1 MKLYVGL
8 CVYFYKQLCLYL
20 FFIQNVEWYYSQVYS
35 TWNERMRT
43 AKSSLT
49 RLKKNIDQVFPSA
62 PDLMGFEGINKAM
75 LLDSL
80 DESYGLLEG
89 LVDRKETFDV
99 IFMKRKISD
108 LTKRCND
115 YLNDNLKDIGKEK
128 KFNAFLNDISEIRSV
143 VKRTYLLVIESSLRD
158 EASLHNLRADLTS
171 YKESLDNYIEYKQNI
186 DEAYELITTL
196 KGELKQY
203 SEEYSNASDHVSEVV
218 TRIDEALSDVER
230 KQNQV
235 TSEKE
240 DILTTKSQILR
251 NKVAFNGNV
260 KRYEDLLNNLQEQ
273 EAKINVQFENVEQIS
288 TSLSDQQ
295 KSIQDI
301 IDDANRASMAG
312 SFLKRKNELDK
323 PIKWSGRIM
332 NTALVITA
340 GISFTLL
347 FHSGLLDG
355 KFDYISFLTKIPIVA
370 PFIWIAWSNSQR
382 NNYLVRIQEDYA
394 FKYASAMAFEGYKKQ
409 VQEVDEDLQQRLLTL
424 AIENM
429 GSNPIR
435 LFEKPVKNSPVTDIV
450 QSVTDIAKSL
460 KPQETK

>member
-1 MKLYVGL
+1 MLSGIILESIQLGMK
-8 CVYFYKQLCLYL
+8 
-20 FFIQNVEWYYSQVYS
+20 
-35 TWNERMRT
+35 RMRT

-49 RLKKNIDQVFPSA
+49 RLKKNIDKVFPSA
-62 PDLMGFEGINKAM
+62 PDLMGFDGVNKIM

-80 DESYGLLEG
+80 EESYGLLEG
-89 LVDRKETFDV
+89 LVDKKETFDV

-108 LTKRCND
+108 LTKSCND

-143 VKRTYLLVIESSLRD
+143 IKRTYLLVIEESLRD
-158 EASLHNLRADLTS
+158 EASLHNLRAELASYRESLDEYID
-171 YKESLDNYIEYKQNI
+171 YKESI
-186 DEAYELITTL
+186 DEAYGLIITL
-196 KGELKQY
+196 KKDLEQY
-203 SEEYSNASDHVSEVV
+203 SAEYSNSSEHVSEVIS
-218 TRIDEALSDVER
+218 RIDEALSEVER
-230 KQNQV
+230 NQKQV

-260 KRYEDLLNNLQEQ
+260 KRYEELLSNLQQQ
-273 EAKINVQFENVEQIS
+273 EAKINVQFESVEKIS
-288 TSLSDQQ
+288 TSLSGQQ
-295 KSIQDI
+295 KAIQDI

-332 NTALVITA
+332 NAALVITA
-340 GISFTLL
+340 GISFALL
-347 FHSGLLDG
+347 FNSGLLEA

-382 NNYLVRIQEDYA
+382 NNYLIRIQEDYA

-409 VQEVDEDLQQRLLTL
+409 VQEADEDLQHRLLTL

-435 LFEKPVKNSPVTDIV
+435 LFEKPVKNSPATDV
-450 QSVTDIAKSL
+450 FQSVTDIAKSL

>member
-1 MKLYVGL
+1 
-8 CVYFYKQLCLYL
+8 
-20 FFIQNVEWYYSQVYS
+20 
-35 TWNERMRT
+35 MRT

-49 RLKKNIDQVFPSA
+49 RLKKNIDKVFPSA
-62 PDLMGFEGINKAM
+62 PDLMGFDGVNKIM

-80 DESYGLLEG
+80 EESYGLLEG
-89 LVDRKETFDV
+89 LVDKKETFDV

-108 LTKRCND
+108 LTKSCND

-143 VKRTYLLVIESSLRD
+143 IKRTYLLVIEESLRD
-158 EASLHNLRADLTS
+158 EASLHNLRAELASYRESLDEYID
-171 YKESLDNYIEYKQNI
+171 YKESI
-186 DEAYELITTL
+186 DEAYGLIITL
-196 KGELKQY
+196 KKDLEQY
-203 SEEYSNASDHVSEVV
+203 SAEYSNSSEHVSEVIS
-218 TRIDEALSDVER
+218 RIDEALSEVER
-230 KQNQV
+230 NQKQV

-260 KRYEDLLNNLQEQ
+260 KRYEELLSNLQQQ
-273 EAKINVQFENVEQIS
+273 EAKINVQFESVEKIS
-288 TSLSDQQ
+288 TSLSGQQ
-295 KSIQDI
+295 KAIQDI

-332 NTALVITA
+332 NAALVITA
-340 GISFTLL
+340 GISFALL
-347 FHSGLLDG
+347 FNSGLLEA

-382 NNYLVRIQEDYA
+382 NNYLIRIQEDYA

-409 VQEVDEDLQQRLLTL
+409 VQEADEDLQHRLLTL

-435 LFEKPVKNSPVTDIV
+435 LFEKPVKNSPATDV
-450 QSVTDIAKSL
+450 FQSVTDIAKSL